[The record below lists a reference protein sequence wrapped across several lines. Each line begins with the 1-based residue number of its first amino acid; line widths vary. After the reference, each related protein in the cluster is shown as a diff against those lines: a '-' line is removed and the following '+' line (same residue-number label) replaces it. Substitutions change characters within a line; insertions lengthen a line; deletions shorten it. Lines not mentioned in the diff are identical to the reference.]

1 MYIFSVKQ
9 TGVTI
14 DDLELKQEEES
25 IKGKKPEGSY
35 FFFFNLWSHS
45 LKTNYFLSPMGGEK
59 TFLIAESF

>member
-25 IKGKKPEGSY
+25 IIGKKPEGSY
-35 FFFFNLWSHS
+35 FFFF
-45 LKTNYFLSPMGGEK
+45 
-59 TFLIAESF
+59 LIFDLIL

>member
-25 IKGKKPEGSY
+25 IKGKKPAGSY
-35 FFFFNLWSHS
+35 FFFFNL
-45 LKTNYFLSPMGGEK
+45 
-59 TFLIAESF
+59 